1 MPGVLTKLP
10 ACFDTGFFFNC
21 SGVVE
26 RKTTAGFFPFIG
38 LMSTLGSALIKSCR
52 NIFTTVQR
60 KWGYLVK
67 LVSLHSEDLWEE
79 AEQETFARKELFL
92 DSASPYIRAQVACEL
107 SLFISTFGE
116 IFPHPP
122 GRGRAV
128 KVQSPVDLVSCV
140 RAASP
145 CLISMSE
152 YIKFRKVDWLSS
164 RCNREAAHRKQYQ
177 QSPRGPFKEVN

>member
-67 LVSLHSEDLWEE
+67 LVSLHSEDLWGGGRTGDVCPER
-79 AEQETFARKELFL
+79 TVSGFSF
-92 DSASPYIRAQVACEL
+92 SIH
-107 SLFISTFGE
+107 TG
-116 IFPHPP
+116 P
-122 GRGRAV
+122 GG
-128 KVQSPVDLVSCV
+128 L
-140 RAASP
+140 
-145 CLISMSE
+145 
-152 YIKFRKVDWLSS
+152 
-164 RCNREAAHRKQYQ
+164 
-177 QSPRGPFKEVN
+177 